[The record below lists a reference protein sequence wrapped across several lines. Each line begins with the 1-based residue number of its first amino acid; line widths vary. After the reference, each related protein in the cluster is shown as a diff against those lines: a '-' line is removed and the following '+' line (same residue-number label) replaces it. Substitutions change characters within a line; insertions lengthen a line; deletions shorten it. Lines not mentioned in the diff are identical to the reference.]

1 MTMTKKPSNVT
12 DRRNVFRNPY
22 RSHLLSSILCSL
34 LLALYSTLF
43 AISSSYAVQ
52 PSAPP
57 SSPEKDWEIIAKGGE
72 VGFKIAIFPFENLSD
87 DKNALSYIMP
97 VLRSRLETKG
107 LNILNEDA
115 LNRFLLKERIRS
127 TGYISS
133 DIARKLKENLN
144 VSTILVG
151 SINSFSSK
159 ENPEVGLTA
168 RLINSSDGTILWA
181 NHASATGED
190 FTKILGLG
198 RIRTIDRLTPKV
210 INKLLE
216 SFSTIPPYKEIEST
230 YRVAVMP
237 FKNKSKIGDAG
248 MVATYMFIVE
258 LFKSK
263 GFVPVEYG
271 EVRRSIVDLRVRGK
285 GELALKNTEAI
296 SKSLGVDGIIV
307 GNVELYEKK
316 GTLPPE
322 AVISARLIDARKNRI
337 LWYDSYQLN
346 GDDGIIIFDFGKIRS
361 LENVAYK
368 VISKLV
374 KEIGK
379 AKWQ

>member
-1 MTMTKKPSNVT
+1 MLERGKKIDATNPRNSINFLFFAIFFLLFSISAVYAQPSN
-12 DRRNVFRNPY
+12 
-22 RSHLLSSILCSL
+22 
-34 LLALYSTLF
+34 
-43 AISSSYAVQ
+43 
-52 PSAPP
+52 PP
-57 SSPEKDWEIIAKGGE
+57 SSPSTKGGE
-72 VGFKIAIFPFENLSD
+72 KGIIIAIFPFENLTE
-87 DKNALSYIMP
+87 DKNAPISIMP
-97 VLRSRLETKG
+97 VLRSRLEAKG
-107 LNILNEDA
+107 LEILNEDT
-115 LNRFLLKERIRS
+115 LNRFLLRERIRS

-133 DIARKLKENLN
+133 ATARKLKEGLN
-144 VSTILVG
+144 VSAILVG

-159 ENPEVGLTA
+159 ENPVAGLSA
-168 RLINSSDGTILWA
+168 RLINSSDGAILWA

-198 RIRTIDRLTPKV
+198 RIRTIERLISKV
-210 INKLLE
+210 IDKLLK
-216 SFSTIPPYKEIEST
+216 SFSITPPYKEIEST
-230 YRVAVMP
+230 YRIAVMP
-237 FKNKSKIGDAG
+237 FQNKSKVIDAG
-248 MVATYMFIVE
+248 MIATYMFIAE
-258 LFKSK
+258 LFKNK

-271 EVRRSIVDLRVRGK
+271 EVRHVVVDLRVRGK
-285 GELALKNTEAI
+285 GELDLKNTEAL

-307 GNVELYEKK
+307 GTVEVYKEEE

-346 GDDGIIIFDFGKIRS
+346 GDDGIIVFDFGKIRS
-361 LENVAYK
+361 VESVAYK

>member
-1 MTMTKKPSNVT
+1 MMNK
-12 DRRNVFRNPY
+12 RNSVNQVNKVNPMNFLFFALCF
-22 RSHLLSSILCSL
+22 LLFTTS
-34 LLALYSTLF
+34 AG
-43 AISSSYAVQ
+43 YAQ
-52 PSAPP
+52 PSTPP
-57 SSPEKDWEIIAKGGE
+57 SSPGEDWEIIAKGGK
-72 VGFKIAIFPFENLSD
+72 VGFIIAIFPFENLSE
-87 DKNALSYIMP
+87 DKNALASIMP

-107 LNILNEDA
+107 FKMLNEDV

-133 DIARKLKENLN
+133 DIARKLREELN
-144 VSTILVG
+144 VNAILAG

-159 ENPEVGLTA
+159 ENPVVGLSA
-168 RLINSSDGTILWA
+168 RLINSSDSNILWA
-181 NHASATGED
+181 NHVSATGED

-198 RIRTIDRLTPKV
+198 RIGTVEVLASKVVDR
-210 INKLLE
+210 LLE
-216 SFSTIPPYKEIEST
+216 SFSITPPYKEIEST
-230 YRVAVMP
+230 YRIAVMP
-237 FKNKSKIGDAG
+237 FKNKSKIVDAG
-248 MVATYMFIVE
+248 MIATYMFIVE
-258 LFKSK
+258 LFKNK

-271 EVRRSIVDLRVRGK
+271 EVRRSTVHFRVRGK
-285 GELALKNTEAI
+285 GELDLKNTEAI
-296 SKSLGVDGIIV
+296 SESLGVDGIIV
-307 GNVELYEKK
+307 GTVELYKEKE

-374 KEIGK
+374 KEISK